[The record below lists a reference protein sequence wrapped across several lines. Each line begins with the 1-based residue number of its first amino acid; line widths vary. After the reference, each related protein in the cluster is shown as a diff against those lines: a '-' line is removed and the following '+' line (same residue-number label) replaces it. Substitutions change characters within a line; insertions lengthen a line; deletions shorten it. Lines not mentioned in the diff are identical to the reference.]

1 METDYRRLALEAI
14 ERAMAKTGL
23 DRQALIEEALRLN
36 RLARA
41 AESGQADPPRTPGDP
56 EKPSP

>member
-1 METDYRRLALEAI
+1 METDYRQLALEAI

-41 AESGQADPPRTPGDP
+41 AESGQANPRQPPGDP
-56 EKPSP
+56 DEP